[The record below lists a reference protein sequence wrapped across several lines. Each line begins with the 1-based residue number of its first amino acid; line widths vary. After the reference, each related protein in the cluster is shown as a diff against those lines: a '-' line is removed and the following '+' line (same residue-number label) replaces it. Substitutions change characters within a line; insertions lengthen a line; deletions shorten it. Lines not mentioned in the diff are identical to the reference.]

1 MHSICTALEYGA
13 REGFYLSLIEIEMS
27 MSAQVLDAGN
37 TDIMR
42 AMVSTVSRDL
52 QNNNTVSQDAAANM
66 RCAAQQYVDL
76 IVGKV
81 GKYLTTTYSNATYNQ
96 MFNDGR
102 YIKAD
107 LDDRRRQ
114 SSAAADKANS
124 QVYVVR
130 ERAATAEYAA
140 GVSRVVARVA
150 MWSVLVASFLLV
162 ATAFYLE
169 ATVSKPAYVVIAVLI
184 GLVYLAVLVGM
195 VRGSAG
201 RRRTDWNRFYW
212 GVARTADTRIP

>member
-1 MHSICTALEYGA
+1 
-13 REGFYLSLIEIEMS
+13 MS
-27 MSAQVLDAGN
+27 TQVLDASN

-42 AMVSTVSRDL
+42 AVVSTVSRDL
-52 QNNNTVSQDAAANM
+52 QNNNTVAQDAAANS
-66 RCAAQQYVDL
+66 RCAAQQYVDV
-76 IVGKV
+76 IAGKV
-81 GKYLTTTYSNATYNQ
+81 AKYLTATYSNATYNQ

-114 SSAAADKANS
+114 SSAAADKSNS

-140 GVSRVVARVA
+140 GVSRIIANVAL
-150 MWSVLVASFLLV
+150 WSAFAASLLLA
-162 ATAFYLE
+162 ATASYTAATLPKPSYIFI
-169 ATVSKPAYVVIAVLI
+169 ATVTALLYLI
-184 GLVYLAVLVGM
+184 VLVGM
-195 VRGSAG
+195 VRSSAG